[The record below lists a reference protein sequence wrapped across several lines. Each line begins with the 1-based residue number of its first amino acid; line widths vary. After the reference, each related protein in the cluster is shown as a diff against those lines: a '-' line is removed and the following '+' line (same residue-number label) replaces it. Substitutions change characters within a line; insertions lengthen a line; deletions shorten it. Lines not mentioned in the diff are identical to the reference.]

1 MLAAIII
8 IIVIVILCPKLGR
21 AEESQKQVLAS
32 FYSKCDP

>member
-8 IIVIVILCPKLGR
+8 TVIVILCQKLGR
-21 AEESQKQVLAS
+21 AEESQKQVLVS